1 MAMIF
6 SNWWKNIQELNWA
19 QGAEVTKTGAEAA
32 KVVFDLAKVINDQKP
47 KAEDLKRYIGQISS
61 LLDVINAP
69 LGQIAGSVIPFAPI
83 AITTLKLIVDA
94 TKKEPSLESCVI
106 LVSQVAYL
114 ESLKAILKEDFQLQQ
129 QIDQDSAVS
138 ETLARQ
144 IKKLGEQ
151 EFEEREA
158 KKAILYFHESKLA
171 EAFNQVLQQR
181 LQEAGL
187 IEADAKTVTERV
199 ARKTNEYML
208 SELVKVGDK
217 VKQLVEWYRV
227 GGKEQLEKYFSLD
240 DYLEQ
245 EIKPK
250 PEEKIFDETHITFRD
265 LYVPLQV
272 KELDDKNDVT
282 SQIEEFVN
290 SILFPIDKNKPK
302 QVLFI
307 QGEAG
312 RGKSVFCRMFAD
324 WVRQNLHPSFTPIL
338 IRLRDVRVLKDNL
351 TETLENYLENVDF
364 VQSDSGWLTDKNTR
378 FLFLLDGFDEL
389 LLEGRANGLKEF
401 LEQVEK
407 FQKDSSCHHQFIVT
421 GRPLALQGI
430 DRLLSQTKS
439 LKRVELQPMND
450 SIRQTWLNKWEA
462 KVGTQEANDFEQ
474 FLQACPDEIK
484 DNLAREPLLLYLLAR
499 MHREQRL
506 NVQMFANAEG
516 IKAKIR
522 IYDQSVKWVLEE
534 QRKDKNF
541 DLTKLEKEDLRQFM
555 TEAALCVVQSGN
567 ESAKVAMLETRLKVS
582 NSPAAKLIPQAR
594 DNSQENKKLLNNLLT
609 AFYIKPASG
618 DKDGSVEF
626 VHKSFS
632 EFLFAERLI
641 ESFVDWTTKISKR
654 HREENSVSTEVMDRE
669 IYDLFGYGNLTPEI
683 VEYLMGLFAE
693 SSEFQKVHDLD
704 NNDAVIVIA
713 TEGKQSQSL
722 VSPDKC
728 VSPNVER
735 FCQLFE
741 RLEYFYFR
749 WCDGEFIDAEDAN
762 LPQMKK
768 KQLREQ
774 LPDRENHLG
783 LRQVD
788 VCTGLNVMIL
798 LLELNR
804 YAQKDDLKDKII
816 FYPCGKPDSDKF
828 DSARLLAIIGYSHCL
843 GVDAFRKNLRLFLSR
858 ADLSGADLSRA
869 DLSLAFLSRAD
880 LSNADLS
887 GVNLGRADLIGAN
900 LSGANL
906 SDAYLSL
913 AFLSRANLSGADL
926 SGADLSRAF
935 LSGANLSRA
944 NLSGADLS
952 RADLSDAYLSGANLS
967 GANLSGAD
975 LSRAD
980 LSDAYLSGAN
990 LSRAD
995 LSLAFLSRAN
1005 LSGADLSG
1013 ADLSGADLSRANLSG
1028 ANLEAVVWDNETKW
1042 LNAERLHEAVGVS
1055 PNLAQDPAFAAA
1067 VSLSQNISA
1076 AKVSWDKAISLVKE
1090 GNAKEANNAFKQA
1103 VNLDPSLKKSA
1114 EYWHSICWV
1123 GSLHGHAK
1131 GILKYCEKAVTLD
1144 PDNKDYQD
1152 SRGLARVLTNDL
1164 VGALEDF
1171 RAAVDSGA
1179 LDYSEDV
1186 KQRRLRWIEALELG
1200 NNPLTPEELKEL
1212 RQAEG

>member
-6 SNWWKNIQELNWA
+6 SNWWKNIQGLNWA

-32 KVVFDLAKVINDQKP
+32 KAVFDLAKAINEQKP
-47 KAEDLKRYIGQISS
+47 KAEDLKPYIAQISS

-94 TKKEPSLESCVI
+94 TKKEPSPESCVI

-114 ESLKAILKEDFQLQQ
+114 ESLKAILKEDSQLQQ
-129 QIDQDSAVS
+129 QINQEKPVS

-199 ARKTNEYML
+199 ARKTDEYML
-208 SELVKVGDK
+208 SALVEVGDK

-227 GGKEQLEKYFSLD
+227 GGKDKLEKYFSID

-250 PEEKIFDETHITFRD
+250 PEEKIFDETYITFRD

-272 KELDDKNDVT
+272 KELDEKGDVT
-282 SQIEEFVN
+282 SQIEEFVK
-290 SILFPIDKNKPK
+290 SILSEAEKNKAK

-407 FQKDSSCHHQFIVT
+407 FQKDSFCHHQFLVT

-439 LKRVELQPMND
+439 LKRVELQPMDD

-462 KVGTQEANDFEQ
+462 KVGTQEAKNFEQ

-506 NVQMFANAEG
+506 NEKMFEGAEG

-522 IYDQSVKWVLEE
+522 IYDESVKWVLEE
-534 QRKDKNF
+534 QRKNENLR
-541 DLTKLEKEDLRQFM
+541 LTQLEKQDLRQFM

-582 NSPAAKLIPQAR
+582 NNEAAKLIQQAR
-594 DNSQENKKLLNNLLT
+594 ENSHENKKLLNNLLT
-609 AFYIKPASG
+609 AFYIKAASG

-641 ESFVDWTTKISKR
+641 ESFVDWTTKINKR
-654 HREENSVSTEVMDRE
+654 HREENSVSIEVMDRE

-683 VEYLMGLFAE
+683 GEYLMGLFAE
-693 SSEFQKVHDLD
+693 SSEFEDVQ
-704 NNDAVIVIA
+704 
-713 TEGKQSQSL
+713 
-722 VSPDKC
+722 
-728 VSPNVER
+728 R

-741 RLEYFYFR
+741 RLEHFYLR
-749 WCDGEFIDAEDAN
+749 WCDGEFIDAENAN
-762 LPQMKK
+762 LPQDKK
-768 KQLREQ
+768 KKLKEQ

-804 YAQKDDLKDKII
+804 YAQTKDDLKDKIT
-816 FYPCGKPDSDKF
+816 FYPCGKPHSDQF

-843 GVDAFRKNLRLFLSR
+843 GVDAFNINLRLFLRGADLSDAYLRGADLSR
-858 ADLSGADLSRA
+858 ANLRGVDLFDANLSGADLSDADLSDANLTVADLSGADLS
-869 DLSLAFLSRAD
+869 S
-880 LSNADLS
+880 ADLS
-887 GVNLGRADLIGAN
+887 GADLRSAD
-900 LSGANL
+900 LRS
-906 SDAYLSL
+906 
-913 AFLSRANLSGADL
+913 ADL
-926 SGADLSRAF
+926 SGADLS
-935 LSGANLSRA
+935 
-944 NLSGADLS
+944 D
-952 RADLSDAYLSGANLS
+952 ADLSDA
-967 GANLSGAD
+967 D
-975 LSRAD
+975 LQ
-980 LSDAYLSGAN
+980 
-990 LSRAD
+990 
-995 LSLAFLSRAN
+995 
-1005 LSGADLSG
+1005 
-1013 ADLSGADLSRANLSG
+1013 
-1028 ANLEAVVWDNETKW
+1028 AVVWDNDTKW
-1042 LNAERLHEAVGVS
+1042 LNAKRLHEAVNVS
-1055 PNLAQDPAFAAA
+1055 PELAQDPAFAAA
-1067 VSLSQNISA
+1067 VSLSQGISA
-1076 AKVSWDKAISLVKE
+1076 AKVSLNQGISLVKE
-1090 GNAKEANNAFKQA
+1090 GKVKEAQNAFRQA
-1103 VNLDPSLKKSA
+1103 LSFDPSLNNSA
-1114 EYWHSICWV
+1114 GYWHSICWF
-1123 GSLHGHAK
+1123 GSVHGHAK
-1131 GILKYCEKAVTLD
+1131 GVLHICEKAVTLD
-1144 PDNKDYQD
+1144 PDNKGYQD

-1171 RAAVDSGA
+1171 RAVVDSGA
-1179 LDYSEDV
+1179 LDYSKNV

-1200 NNPLTPEELKEL
+1200 NNPLTPEELEEL

>member
-1 MAMIF
+1 MAKIL
-6 SNWWKNIQELNWA
+6 SNWWKNIQGLNWG
-19 QGAEVTKTGAEAA
+19 QGVEVTKTGAEAA
-32 KVVFDLAKVINDQKP
+32 KVVFDLAKAINEQKP
-47 KAEDLKRYIGQISS
+47 KAEDLKPYIAQISS

-69 LGQIAGSVIPFAPI
+69 LGQIASSVIPFTPI

-94 TKKEPSLESCVI
+94 TKKEPSPESCVI
-106 LVSQVAYL
+106 LVSQVAYV
-114 ESLKAILKEDFQLQQ
+114 ESLQAILQEDSQLQQ
-129 QIDQDSAVS
+129 QINQDSAVS

-171 EAFNQVLQQR
+171 EAFNQVLQLR

-187 IEADAKTVTERV
+187 IEAEAKTVTERV

-208 SELVKVGDK
+208 SALVEVGDK

-227 GGKEQLEKYFSLD
+227 GGKEQLEKYLSID

-265 LYVPLQV
+265 LYVQLQV
-272 KELDDKNDVT
+272 KELDNKNDV
-282 SQIEEFVN
+282 SLELEGLVKLMLYNPDVN
-290 SILFPIDKNKPK
+290 KEK

-338 IRLRDVRVLKDNL
+338 IRLRNVRILKDNL
-351 TETLENYLENVDF
+351 TDTLNNYLENVDF
-364 VQSDSGWLTDKNTR
+364 IQSDSGWLTDKNTR

-407 FQKDSSCHHQFIVT
+407 FQKDSFCHHQFLVT

-439 LKRVELQPMND
+439 LKRVELQPMDD

-462 KVGTQEANDFEQ
+462 KVGTQEANDFQQ

-484 DNLAREPLLLYLLAR
+484 NKLAREPLLLYLLAR

-506 NVQMFANAEG
+506 NVQMFVNAEG

-522 IYDQSVKWVLEE
+522 IYNESVKWVLEE
-534 QRKDKNF
+534 QRKSDDKDENLR
-541 DLTKLEKEDLRQFM
+541 LTQLETEDLRQFM

-567 ESAKVAMLETRLKVS
+567 ESAKVAMLEIRLKVS

-594 DNSQENKKLLNNLLT
+594 ENSPENKKLLNNLLT
-609 AFYIKPASG
+609 AFYIKAASG

-654 HREENSVSTEVMDRE
+654 QREEDAVSTEVMDRE
-669 IYDLFGYGNLTPEI
+669 IYDLFGYGNLTPDI

-693 SSEFQKVHDLD
+693 SSEFQD
-704 NNDAVIVIA
+704 
-713 TEGKQSQSL
+713 
-722 VSPDKC
+722 
-728 VSPNVER
+728 VELL
-735 FCQLFE
+735 CQLFE
-741 RLEYFYFR
+741 RLEHFYFR

-798 LLELNR
+798 LLELHR
-804 YAQKDDLKDKII
+804 YAQRKDHLKDKIT
-816 FYPCGKPDSDKF
+816 FYPCGKPDTNKF

-843 GVDAFRKNLRLFLSR
+843 GVDAFNENLGLFLSDANLRGANLSDANLIRANLRGANLRGANLSDANLIR
-858 ADLSGADLSRA
+858 ADLRGADLIGAYLIRADLIGAYLIRADLISANLSRADLSRA
-869 DLSLAFLSRAD
+869 DLSRA
-880 LSNADLS
+880 
-887 GVNLGRADLIGAN
+887 NLRGAN
-900 LSGANL
+900 LRGANL
-906 SDAYLSL
+906 SDAYL
-913 AFLSRANLSGADL
+913 RGADL
-926 SGADLSRAF
+926 RGADLR
-935 LSGANLSRA
+935 
-944 NLSGADLS
+944 GADLRGADLRS
-952 RADLSDAYLSGANLS
+952 ADLRGADLRGADLSDAYLS
-967 GANLSGAD
+967 
-975 LSRAD
+975 
-980 LSDAYLSGAN
+980 DAYLKA
-990 LSRAD
+990 L
-995 LSLAFLSRAN
+995 
-1005 LSGADLSG
+1005 
-1013 ADLSGADLSRANLSG
+1013 
-1028 ANLEAVVWDNETKW
+1028 VWNSDTKW
-1042 LNAERLHEAVGVS
+1042 FNTKGLHEAVNVS
-1055 PNLAQDPAFAAA
+1055 PELAQNPAFAAA
-1067 VSLSQNISA
+1067 VSLSQG
-1076 AKVSWDKAISLVKE
+1076 ISLVKE
-1090 GNAKEANNAFKQA
+1090 GKVKEAQNAFRQA
-1103 VNLDPSLKKSA
+1103 LSFDSSLNDSA
-1114 EYWHSICWV
+1114 EYWNSICWV
-1123 GSLHGHAK
+1123 GSVHGHAEDV
-1131 GILKYCEKAVTLD
+1131 LTCCEQAVTLD
-1144 PDNKDYQD
+1144 PDNKRYQD
-1152 SRGLARVLTNDL
+1152 SRGLARVLTGDL

-1171 RAAVDSGA
+1171 RAAVDSGKF
-1179 LDYSEDV
+1179 DDSEDV
-1186 KQRRLRWIEALELG
+1186 KRRRLRWIEALELG

>member
-1 MAMIF
+1 MAIALSWKF
-6 SNWWKNIQELNWA
+6 WKNIQELNWG
-19 QGAEVTKTGAEAA
+19 QGVEVTKTGAEAA
-32 KVVFDLAKVINDQKP
+32 KVVFDLAKAINEQKP
-47 KAEDLKRYIGQISS
+47 KAEDLKPYIAQISS

-94 TKKEPSLESCVI
+94 TKKEPSLENCVI
-106 LVSQVAYL
+106 LVSQVAYV
-114 ESLKAILKEDFQLQQ
+114 ESLQAILKEDSQLQQ
-129 QIDQDSAVS
+129 KINQDSAVS

-158 KKAILYFHESKLA
+158 KRAILYFHESKLA

-208 SELVKVGDK
+208 SALVEIGDK

-227 GGKEQLEKYFSLD
+227 GGKEQLEKYLSID

-250 PEEKIFDETHITFRD
+250 SEENIFDETHITFRD

-272 KELDDKNDVT
+272 KELEEKNDVT
-282 SQIEEFVN
+282 YQIEEFVK
-290 SILFPIDKNKPK
+290 SILAEADKNKSK

-324 WVRQNLHPSFTPIL
+324 LVRQNLHPSFTPIL
-338 IRLRDVRVLKDNL
+338 IRLRDVRVLENNL
-351 TETLENYLENVDF
+351 TDTLNNYLENVHF
-364 VQSDSGWLTDKNTR
+364 IQSDSGWLTDKKTR

-407 FQKDSSCHHQFIVT
+407 FQKDSFCHHQFLVT
-421 GRPLALQGI
+421 GRPLPLQGI
-430 DRLLSQTKS
+430 DRYISQTKS
-439 LKRVELQPMND
+439 LKHVELQPMDD
-450 SIRQTWLNKWEA
+450 SIRQTWLEKWEA
-462 KVGTQEANDFEQ
+462 KVGTQEANNFEQ
-474 FLQACPDEIK
+474 FLQACPNEIK
-484 DNLAREPLLLYLLAR
+484 NKLAREPLLLYLLGR

-506 NVQMFANAEG
+506 NVQMFEGAEG

-522 IYDQSVKWVLEE
+522 IYDESVKWVLEE
-534 QRKDKNF
+534 QRKSDNKDENLR
-541 DLTKLEKEDLRQFM
+541 LTELESEDLRQFM

-567 ESAKVAMLETRLKVS
+567 ESAKVAMLESRLKVS

-609 AFYIKPASG
+609 AFYIKAASG

-654 HREENSVSTEVMDRE
+654 NREEDAVSTEVMDRE
-669 IYDLFGYGNLTPEI
+669 IYDLFGYGNLTWEI

-693 SSEFQKVHDLD
+693 SSEFQD
-704 NNDAVIVIA
+704 
-713 TEGKQSQSL
+713 
-722 VSPDKC
+722 
-728 VSPNVER
+728 VER
-735 FCQLFE
+735 LCQLFQ

-798 LLELNR
+798 LLQLHR
-804 YAQKDDLKDKII
+804 YAQRKDDLKDKIT

-828 DSARLLAIIGYSHCL
+828 DSVCLLAIIGYSHCL
-843 GVDAFRKNLRLFLSR
+843 GVDAFRKNLGLFLSDAYLSGADLSRANLSRANLSRANLSRANLSDADLSGANLSRANLSDANLSRANLSRADLSRADLSGANLSRAYLRDADLRDADLRDADLSGADLRDADLSGADLRDAYLSGAYLSGADLRDAYLRDADLSGAYLSLANLRGANLSR
-858 ADLSGADLSRA
+858 ADLSGADLSLA
-869 DLSLAFLSRAD
+869 NLSLANLSLA
-880 LSNADLS
+880 
-887 GVNLGRADLIGAN
+887 NLRGAN
-900 LSGANL
+900 LRGANL
-906 SDAYLSL
+906 
-913 AFLSRANLSGADL
+913 R
-926 SGADLSRAF
+926 
-935 LSGANLSRA
+935 
-944 NLSGADLS
+944 GADLS
-952 RADLSDAYLSGANLS
+952 RADLRGANL
-967 GANLSGAD
+967 
-975 LSRAD
+975 R
-980 LSDAYLSGAN
+980 
-990 LSRAD
+990 
-995 LSLAFLSRAN
+995 
-1005 LSGADLSG
+1005 
-1013 ADLSGADLSRANLSG
+1013 G
-1028 ANLEAVVWDNETKW
+1028 ANLEAVVWNSDTKW
-1042 LNAERLHEAVGVS
+1042 LNAKGLHEAVNVS
-1055 PNLAQDPAFAAA
+1055 PELAQDPAFAAA
-1067 VSLSQNISA
+1067 VSLSQG
-1076 AKVSWDKAISLVKE
+1076 ISLVKE
-1090 GNAKEANNAFKQA
+1090 GKVKEAQNAFKQA
-1103 VNLDPSLKKSA
+1103 LSFDPSLNDSA
-1114 EYWHSICWV
+1114 AYWNSICWV
-1123 GSLHGHAK
+1123 GSLYGHAQSV
-1131 GILKYCEKAVTLD
+1131 IPICEKAVTLD
-1144 PDNKDYQD
+1144 PDNKRYQD
-1152 SRGLARVLTNDL
+1152 SRGLARVLTGDL

-1171 RAAVDSGA
+1171 RAAVDSGE
-1179 LDYSEDV
+1179 LDILEDM

-1200 NNPLTPEELKEL
+1200 NNPLTPEELEEL
-1212 RQAEG
+1212 R